1 MNERDGS
8 LRATALSRSY
18 AGVRALDGIDLTV
31 HRHEVVGLI
40 GPNGAGKSTFV
51 NLVTGFDRPTSGR
64 VVLDDLDITMW
75 PAHRR
80 ARAGLARTFQ
90 HGHTFGS
97 LSVQENVEV
106 AALGVGAS
114 ARTARLRS
122 VELLELL
129 GIAAHARSDASSLS
143 HGDERLLGVARALA
157 TSPTFVLL
165 DEPAAGLNEEEIG
178 GFAAAISLVRD
189 ERFAGVV
196 LIDHN
201 VALVLGVCDRI
212 HVLDQGQTLAEGTPG
227 EIRSHPAVAEAY
239 LGALEPGAVAP
250 SRVAANEVGA
260 P

>member
-1 MNERDGS
+1 MNERNGS

-51 NLVTGFDRPTSGR
+51 NLVTGFDRPTAGS
-64 VVLDDLDITMW
+64 VLLDDVDITTW

-80 ARAGLARTFQ
+80 VRAGLARTFQ
-90 HGHTFGS
+90 HGHTFGA

-114 ARTARLRS
+114 ARTARQRGT
-122 VELLELL
+122 ELLELV
-129 GIAAHARSDASSLS
+129 GIAAQARRDAASLS

-157 TSPTFVLL
+157 TSPTFVFL

-178 GFAAAISLVRD
+178 GFAAAIRLVRD
-189 ERFAGVV
+189 ERSAGVV

-212 HVLDQGQTLAEGTPG
+212 HVLDQGQTLAEGTPD
-227 EIRSHPAVAEAY
+227 EIRAHPAVAEAY
-239 LGALEPGAVAP
+239 LGVLDVTGIGV
-250 SRVAANEVGA
+250 S
-260 P
+260 